1 MGKPGGARPWE
12 IWDVSGGDLCQA
24 PRRRARGGGEG
35 APGVRGARHRQR
47 APSGTGGSPC
57 AGGGGRRKI
66 NEIAENEERGG
77 RDRGRRRNGKGPD
90 PFCGDPGAGARSG
103 RTCRGAAG
111 AGGRRGRYCV
121 PATCTAP
128 AGGVREIAGL
138 FFFLSLLPL
147 SLPLWMRPWERFRP
161 GTPPPH
167 LPLHPSIHPP
177 RGMSSGGGGRHGMVG
192 GGCCHDIQGS
202 RHDRGSRHDA
212 GSRHAAGTVREAA
225 GQGRSRQ
232 AGSPPCLQP
241 GNTSICKPAPLTNR
255 KR

>member
-1 MGKPGGARPWE
+1 M
-12 IWDVSGGDLCQA
+12 
-24 PRRRARGGGEG
+24 
-35 APGVRGARHRQR
+35 RGARHRQR
-47 APSGTGGSPC
+47 APSGMGGSPC

-111 AGGRRGRYCV
+111 PGAAG
-121 PATCTAP
+121 
-128 AGGVREIAGL
+128 
-138 FFFLSLLPL
+138 SLLCARHLHGPGRGGAGNRGAVF
-147 SLPLWMRPWERFRP
+147 LPF
-161 GTPPPH
+161 TPSPQPPALDAAVGEVSPRH
-167 LPLHPSIHPP
+167 PPRSPLHPSIHPP
-177 RGMSSGGGGRHGMVG
+177 RGKSSGGGGRHGMV